1 MAGAAVLRISTVAA
15 KQRHP
20 KWIYKAPVLG
30 GGHPAARGE
39 ELAPREAVNT
49 PVHSLLRVSEGE
61 QLSGISV
68 EDTAVSQTVT

>member
-30 GGHPAARGE
+30 GE
-39 ELAPREAVNT
+39 ELPPREAVNS
-49 PVHSLLRVSEGE
+49 PVHALLWVSEGE
-61 QLSGISV
+61 QLSGISA
-68 EDTAVSQTVT
+68 EDAAVSQTVT